1 MYLDEKGK
9 KISKSKGN
17 GITIKERLNYASPE
31 SLSLYMYQKPKTAKK
46 LYANVVPKAVDEYL
60 TSMDKFSEQDDKQKI
75 LNPVWHVHN
84 GNPPKEKSIMPFSIL
99 LNLVGTSNATDKDI
113 LWKFIKKNKKNI
125 KVSDHPI
132 LDSLVGYA
140 LKYFE
145 DVVKPNKKFRKA
157 NEKEKK
163 ALKDLVKRL
172 ESCKDQTDPE
182 AIQTIVYSVGKD
194 NGYAENLREWFKAI
208 YEIIFGDQD
217 GPRMGFFISFFG
229 IKESIELI
237 NKHIK

>member
-1 MYLDEKGK
+1 
-9 KISKSKGN
+9 
-17 GITIKERLNYASPE
+17 
-31 SLSLYMYQKPKTAKK
+31 
-46 LYANVVPKAVDEYL
+46 LYADVIPKAVDEYL
-60 TSMDKFSEQDDKQKI
+60 ISIDKFQTEDIQNRL

-84 GNPPKEKSIMPFSIL
+84 GNPPKEKSIMPFSVL
-99 LNLVGTSNATDKDI
+99 LNLVGTSNAADKEL
-113 LWKFIKKNKKNI
+113 LWKFIKKYKKDI
-125 KVSDHPI
+125 KISDYPI
-132 LDSLVGYA
+132 LDSLVEYA
-140 LKYFE
+140 LKYFK
-145 DVVKPNKKFRKA
+145 DVVKPNKKHRTP

-163 ALKDLVKRL
+163 ALQDLIKRL
-172 ESCKDQTDPE
+172 KDCKNQMDPE

-194 NGYAENLREWFKAI
+194 NGYEQNLREWFKAI

>member
-1 MYLDEKGK
+1 M
-9 KISKSKGN
+9 
-17 GITIKERLNYASPE
+17 
-31 SLSLYMYQKPKTAKK
+31 
-46 LYANVVPKAVDEYL
+46 
-60 TSMDKFSEQDDKQKI
+60 
-75 LNPVWHVHN
+75 
-84 GNPPKEKSIMPFSIL
+84 
-99 LNLVGTSNATDKDI
+99 VGTSNATDKDV

-125 KVSDHPI
+125 KISDHPI

-140 LKYFE
+140 LKYFK
-145 DVVKPNKKFRKA
+145 DIVKPNKKFREP

-172 ESCKDQTDPE
+172 EDCKDQMNPE

-194 NGYAENLREWFKAI
+194 NGYKENLREWFKAI
-208 YEIIFGDQD
+208 YEVIFGDQD